1 MIYCSVPS
9 VKNLHIYGIRVFVRV
24 SESKRKS
31 KWDSKVALGV
41 LSGYTDVGY
50 RTLQK
55 KAIKCVEFIDKE
67 DIEEEIIK
75 YKTKQLTGSDIA
87 ESIENQD
94 KGNDDIESTPR
105 KLRREIRPPN
115 RYGNPYIY
123 ENRCYTNTSIT
134 LEEAMAPAEAN
145 YWKEVMAKEIDSLQ

>member
-1 MIYCSVPS
+1 MFGIKPS

-55 KAIKCVEFIDKE
+55 KAMKCVEFIDKE

-94 KGNDDIESTPR
+94 KGNDDIESTP
-105 KLRREIRPPN
+105 
-115 RYGNPYIY
+115 
-123 ENRCYTNTSIT
+123 
-134 LEEAMAPAEAN
+134 
-145 YWKEVMAKEIDSLQ
+145 